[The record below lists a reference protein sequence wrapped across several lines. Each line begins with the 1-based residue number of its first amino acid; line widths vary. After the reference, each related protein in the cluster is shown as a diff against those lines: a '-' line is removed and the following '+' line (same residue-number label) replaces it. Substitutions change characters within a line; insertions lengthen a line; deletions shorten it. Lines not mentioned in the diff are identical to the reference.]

1 MTSLRVKRFALFVGL
16 PIAITFVAA
25 FFGMFLP
32 VAVYESLHNDSF
44 ELHNV
49 FWESVFGIGFYAASW
64 YCHLSSHQYI
74 GDRMVGLVGTLLWPL
89 VAIVVTF
96 LVSRCVLHASYRT
109 RFIFAATFLL
119 SLFICVGHDGANYL
133 ALRHFPLFWNYSAVW
148 F

>member
-1 MTSLRVKRFALFVGL
+1 MTSPRVKRFALFVGP

-25 FFGMFLP
+25 FFGIFLP
-32 VAVYESLHNDSF
+32 VAVYESFHNDSF

-89 VAIVVTF
+89 VAIIMTFLISRRVLRASRRTRLIWTAAF
-96 LVSRCVLHASYRT
+96 LVS
-109 RFIFAATFLL
+109 
-119 SLFICVGHDGANYL
+119 LFVCVGHDAANYL
-133 ALRHFPLFWNYSAVW
+133 AVRHVPLFWNYSAVW